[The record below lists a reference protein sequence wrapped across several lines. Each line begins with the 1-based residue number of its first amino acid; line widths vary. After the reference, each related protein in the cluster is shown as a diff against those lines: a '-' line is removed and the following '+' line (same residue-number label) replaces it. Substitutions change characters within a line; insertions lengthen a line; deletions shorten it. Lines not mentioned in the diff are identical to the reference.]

1 MSRET
6 HLGWENLMIASA
18 FILFNT
24 LISNILKIG
33 IGTSLLVSAI
43 RCVVQLTVVATIL
56 QQVFAAEDKWA
67 VAGIIGEW
75 LSSRSLSC

>member
-1 MSRET
+1 MSRETRET
-6 HLGWENLMIASA
+6 HLGWENLMIAFA

-33 IGTSLLVSAI
+33 IGTSLLVSAV

-56 QQVFAAEDKWA
+56 HQVFAAEDKWV
-67 VAGIIGEW
+67 VAGIIGE
-75 LSSRSLSC
+75 LR